1 MLSDTLASGT
11 HCVGSNPFF
20 SSSSAGGDGVKS
32 TGVGAASLGASS
44 CMRRLRAGRSGAAAA
59 PRTSAGCCSEK
70 HEAVEASASTSKE
83 RSVIDEGY

>member
-1 MLSDTLASGT
+1 
-11 HCVGSNPFF
+11 
-20 SSSSAGGDGVKS
+20 
-32 TGVGAASLGASS
+32 
-44 CMRRLRAGRSGAAAA
+44 MRRLRAGRRGAAAA